1 MHRMTS
7 TQARHMRRAVL
18 QSVVDAGATCAQAG
32 SLDSGEW
39 FREEGEGIGV
49 WRTRSRALLR
59 VCAACPAMDACRELA
74 LRDGDGDSTSDDM
87 VRGGLTGQ
95 QLAKARGKQA
105 ERLAAAVA
113 ADRDPEW
120 RRLVD
125 LTVQLRR
132 EAVKTPDKAGGQRRQ
147 GAAQEVQNRR
157 VRELA
162 SQVRQLRTARRA
174 RTGWGEAA

>member
-18 QSVVDAGATCAQAG
+18 QSVVYAGSACAQPG
-32 SLDSGEW
+32 LDASEW
-39 FREEGEGIGV
+39 FREDGEGIGV
-49 WRTRSRALLR
+49 WRTRSRGLLR
-59 VCAACPAMDACRELA
+59 VCAGCPAMDACRELA
-74 LRDGDGDSTSDDM
+74 LRDGDGDASSDEM
-87 VRGGLTGQ
+87 VRGGMTGQ

-132 EAVKTPDKAGGQRRQ
+132 EAIKTPDKAGGQRRQ
-147 GAAQEVQNRR
+147 AAAQAAQNRQ

-162 SQVRQLRTARRA
+162 SQVRRIRIARRA